1 MLRKHENFEL
11 NRDTLK
17 VVGLGSGSD
26 ARDIG
31 KLHRFSNFA
40 ILRYGKHKIV

>member
-11 NRDTLK
+11 NRDTLQ

-31 KLHRFSNFA
+31 KLPSVFKFCD
-40 ILRYGKHKIV
+40 IMLR